1 MVCDGYACYLSKI
14 YFSATKSTNIHSS
27 RTVVALVAF
36 EKQVAN
42 WDGFILNL
50 CEQDVDPSS
59 GKGVRCD
66 SRSKRVIN
74 L

>member
-42 WDGFILNL
+42 
-50 CEQDVDPSS
+50 
-59 GKGVRCD
+59 
-66 SRSKRVIN
+66 
-74 L
+74 